1 MKLKK
6 QISVFLV
13 FITAAL
19 LFAPAAAADPVGA
32 SGTLDG
38 EGLFTWA
45 VENGTLTV
53 SYNGETPAPMPD
65 LPFDGDAYSPIQPW
79 EAYIRDV
86 TRIAVTGKVTRIG
99 DNAFYNAWRCTRV
112 DLPEGL
118 EEIGECAFQ
127 FCASLRRI
135 SLPSTLKTIG
145 YSGFYCSG
153 LEEIAV
159 PEGVTAI
166 GRMAFAYCTKL
177 SVADLPSTLHAFE
190 RNVFLLC
197 QRLYAIVDRS
207 NSVAVFDQTEG
218 MVVAFDTVS
227 HNERN
232 AKYHD
237 LEEDPILYDACGRD
251 DEAFT
256 AEIVTR
262 YNEAYGTSF
271 TTIEE
276 VQADCSVGLIDAPAG
291 GYVTVYCNTGSAE
304 QAFCEEKGVNYVLID
319 AGENYCVHRVTL
331 NYYMEPG
338 CTENGYRGGAVC
350 MKCEKVFETPE
361 IVPPKGHSPETVP
374 AVPPTCTRA
383 GLTEGSVCSECGAV
397 LTEQTEIPAAGHRD
411 ENGDGVCDVCSHVL
425 SEPDP
430 EPEEGSLFERIRR
443 FAATIIDR
451 LLALFRK
458 LFG

>member
-13 FITAAL
+13 LVITAM
-19 LFAPAAAADPVGA
+19 LFVPAAAAEPVSA
-32 SGTLDG
+32 SGTLDA
-38 EGLFTWA
+38 EGFTWT

-53 SYNGETPAPMPD
+53 SYSGETPAPMPD
-65 LPFDGDAYSPIQPW
+65 LPFDRDANAPIQPW
-79 EAYIRDV
+79 GEYISNV
-86 TRIAVTGKVTRIG
+86 SRIAVTGKVTRIG

-127 FCASLRRI
+127 CCSSLRRI

-153 LEEIAV
+153 MEEISI
-159 PEGVTAI
+159 PEGVTTV
-166 GRMAFAYCTKL
+166 GRMAFAYCPKL
-177 SVADLPSTLHAFE
+177 SVADLPSTLQNYE

-197 QRLYAIVDRS
+197 QRLYAIVNRS
-207 NSVAVFDQTEG
+207 NNVAVFDQTEG
-218 MVVAFDTVS
+218 MVIAFDTVS

-237 LEEDPILYDACGRD
+237 FEEDPILFDACGRD
-251 DEAFT
+251 DDAFME
-256 AEIVTR
+256 EIVTR

-276 VQADCSVGLIDAPAG
+276 VQADCSVGLIDAPVG

-304 QAFCEEKGVNYVLID
+304 QAFCEEKGINYVLID
-319 AGENYCVHRVTL
+319 TGEPYCVHRITL
-331 NYYMEPG
+331 NDYMAPS

-350 MKCEKVFETPE
+350 MACEKVFEAPE
-361 IVPPKGHSPETVP
+361 IIPPAGHSPETLP
-374 AVPPTCTRA
+374 AEEPTCTRT
-383 GLTEGSVCSECGAV
+383 GLTEGSVCSECGTV
-397 LTEQTEIPAAGHRD
+397 LVEQTVIPAAGHKD
-411 ENGDGVCDVCSHVL
+411 ENGDGMCDVCSHVL

-430 EPEEGSLFERIRR
+430 EPEEETLFERIRR

-451 LLALFRK
+451 LLALSRK
-458 LFG
+458 LFP